1 MRLSRGPRGPF
12 GPRAD
17 GRRPVVAL
25 LPRRVQVR
33 RPFSGRHRPMPPM
46 GAVRY
51 GHGSDTASFRTA
63 SSPSGVGRLPHARV
77 LIRAPH
83 AGGAPEGAKG
93 GDQYGIRPSVHIR
106 DRYGIGWLVLR
117 LRSMRDQPLHGG

>member
-1 MRLSRGPRGPF
+1 MARGVLSVLGPTAGTRCYPVELLARTHALGWLTVFRPP
-12 GPRAD
+12 PR
-17 GRRPVVAL
+17 P
-25 LPRRVQVR
+25 
-33 RPFSGRHRPMPPM
+33 PPM
-46 GAVRY
+46 GTVRY
-51 GHGSDTASFRTA
+51 GHGSDTTSFRTA
-63 SSPSGVGRLPHARV
+63 SSPSGVGWLPHARV